1 MYGWSVAGVYMKNLI
16 RRLFGRLYAVNYSDV
31 LNYRGS
37 WRKGLFNGYGVL
49 EYKSGG
55 VYEGNFRLGAKHGF
69 GIFNSASGFQ
79 YAGDWANGNQT
90 GSAKIFY
97 KNGDWYQGLVNN
109 GVRCGFGELFEKSSQ
124 RVFKGQWSN
133 GNLTDEVQITS
144 KDWTYSGTAPDRHGR
159 ASGSLI
165 YSDGSTYV
173 GNITNF
179 IRHGIGKFTSKAG
192 NQIAGCWLDNTSVH
206 YATSTDSEGIQWY
219 GTLKNLKPQGFMK
232 VRLPNGQKYD
242 GVWLNGNLQRALSV
256 RNKRNAEPIY
266 HFH

>member
-1 MYGWSVAGVYMKNLI
+1 MKNFV
-16 RRLFGRLYAVNYSDV
+16 RSLFGRFYAINHSDV
-31 LNYRGS
+31 LTFKGS
-37 WRKGLFNGYGVL
+37 WRKGLFHGYGIL
-49 EYKSGG
+49 AYKNGG
-55 VYEGNFRLGAKHGF
+55 VYEGGFKFGTKHGF
-69 GIFNSASGFQ
+69 GVFNSASCFRYDGEWVD
-79 YAGDWANGNQT
+79 GEKT
-90 GSAKIFY
+90 GLAKIFY
-97 KNGDWYQGLVNN
+97 KNGDWYQGLVKN

-124 RVFKGQWSN
+124 RIFKGQWSN

-144 KDWTYSGTAPDRHGR
+144 KDWTYSGTTPDRHGR
-159 ASGSLI
+159 ASGSLT

-179 IRHGIGKFTSKAG
+179 IRYGIGKFTSKSG
-192 NQIAGCWLDNTSVH
+192 NQIAGCWLDDTSVQF
-206 YATSTDSEGIQWY
+206 ATSTDSEGIQWY